1 MRSASHLKG
10 FEHSFVRAAETE
22 LEIGNNK
29 YNESMITRFSIP
41 AGSKVKHMTIG
52 DNSLQKVVAF
62 ELKGLGELESV
73 VIRKNS
79 LTENRGVQDIE
90 ASQKG
95 SCRIVDC
102 PKLVSLAIG
111 DFSMS
116 GYKELELRG
125 LDSLQSVEM
134 NLCFCYAESFA
145 LKSRCMCYVM
155 KRFASVEDGD
165 SGKEHI

>member
-1 MRSASHLKG
+1 MVRSASHLRG
-10 FEHSFVRAAETE
+10 FEHSFVRVAETE

-29 YNESMITRFSIP
+29 YSESMITRFSIP
-41 AGSKVKHMTIG
+41 IGSKLRHMTIG

-73 VIRKNS
+73 VIGKNS
-79 LTENRGVQDIE
+79 FTENRGVQDME

-95 SCRIVDC
+95 ACRIVDC
-102 PKLVSLAIG
+102 PKLVSVAIG

-125 LDSLQSVEM
+125 LGSLQSIELS
-134 NLCFCYAESFA
+134 LCFCYAKSFV
-145 LKSRCMCYVM
+145 LKGRRV
-155 KRFASVEDGD
+155 
-165 SGKEHI
+165 